1 MFKPETQP
9 CEIAE
14 GVKALIDAA
23 IKEHRGKQ
31 APRQYLGASRIG
43 DECERRLAY
52 EFHLTTK
59 DEGAEFKA
67 NTLRIFD
74 MGHDG
79 EERVAEYLKLAGFD
93 LVTHQADGK
102 QFGISDAGDKFK
114 GHLDGII
121 NSGPAIKGLLYP
133 CLWESKALGEKSWS
147 DVVKKGLK
155 ESKPVYYAQV
165 QIYMAYKDLL
175 SCLFTAINRDTGEIH
190 VEIVQFNARDA
201 QSYIDRAVRIVKT
214 DNPEQLG
221 RIGRGVDDF
230 KCKWCDYKKRCHG
243 VSEQK
248 TPDAEP
254 PKTWAW

>member
-1 MFKPETQP
+1 MFKPETKP

-14 GVKALIDAA
+14 GVKALIDAGV
-23 IKEHRGKQ
+23 KRKRGEQ
-31 APRQYLGASRIG
+31 AARQYLGASRIG

-52 EFHLTTK
+52 EFHMTPK

-79 EERVAEYLKLAGFD
+79 EERVAEYLKLAGFA
-93 LVTHQADGK
+93 LLTHGPDGK
-102 QFGISDAGDKFK
+102 QLGISDAGDKFK

-121 NSGPAIKGLLYP
+121 TSGPAGLGLMYP
-133 CLWESKALGEKSWS
+133 CLWESKAIGEKSWS

-155 ESKPVYYAQV
+155 DSKPVYYAQV

-190 VEIVQFNARDA
+190 VEIVAFNARDA

-243 VSEQK
+243 VTEQVVA
-248 TPDAEP
+248 PVEQ
-254 PKTWAW
+254 PKGWAW

>member
-1 MFKPETQP
+1 MFKPETKP

-14 GVKALIDAA
+14 GVKALIDAG
-23 IKEHRGKQ
+23 IRQKRGEQ
-31 APRQYLGASRIG
+31 AARQYLGASRIG

-52 EFHLTTK
+52 EFHMTPK

-79 EERVAEYLKLAGFD
+79 EERVAEYLKLAGFG
-93 LVTHQADGK
+93 LLTHGPDGK
-102 QFGISDAGDKFK
+102 QFGITDAGDKFK

-121 NSGPAIKGLLYP
+121 TSGPAGLGLKYP

-147 DVVKKGLK
+147 DAVKKGLK
-155 ESKPVYYAQV
+155 DSKPVYYAQV
-165 QIYMAYKDLL
+165 QIYMAYKELE

-190 VEIVQFNARDA
+190 VEIVAFNARDA

-221 RIGRGVDDF
+221 RIGKGVDDF

-243 VSEQK
+243 VTDK
-248 TPDAEP
+248 VAPLTEP

>member
-1 MFKPETQP
+1 MFKPETKP

-14 GVKALIDAA
+14 GVKALIDAG
-23 IKEHRGKQ
+23 IKKKRGEQ
-31 APRQYLGASRIG
+31 AARQYLGASRIG

-52 EFHLTTK
+52 EFHMTPK
-59 DEGAEFKA
+59 DDGAEFKA

-93 LVTHQADGK
+93 LVTHQPDGK

-121 NSGPAIKGLLYP
+121 QSGPKNPGLMYP

-155 ESKPVYYAQV
+155 DSKPVYYAQV

-190 VEIVQFNARDA
+190 VEIVPFNARDA

-243 VSEQK
+243 VTEKADAPVEQ
-248 TPDAEP
+248 
-254 PKTWAW
+254 PKGWAW